1 MSNASPKSPLE
12 AYSFITGAPK
22 TLLPRLRSLCG
33 ERWID
38 LLLHLPTH
46 ILDRRATPT
55 IAETAPGSTATWQ
68 VMVSKHVPK
77 PYPRHRRPHIVHV
90 ADDSGKA
97 QLVFFQAAS
106 WLEKALPVGET
117 VLVSGQMEETG
128 KIKKMIHP
136 TLWGTKRDLGDI
148 AKLWPMYPLTQGLSH
163 IQLKRVVDTAL
174 QHFTAADFP
183 EWLGPHVVKKHK
195 FISSYKALTFIHNPQ
210 KEKDIEPDSPA
221 RLRLAFDELFAHQL
235 ALIHARRTT
244 RQHPGIAHG
253 QSDMKRQ
260 KFFSNLA
267 FTLTNDQN
275 SALIDIDADLTEP
288 QPMLR
293 LLQGDVGSGKTVVAI
308 AALLRVIE
316 NGSQGVMMAPTEILA
331 RQHYENA
338 KKWLEPLGI
347 TVALLVGS
355 VPAGQKKRLKQHI
368 QEGFANLIIGT
379 HALVQDDVHF
389 NRLGLVVVDEQHRF
403 GVEARLKL
411 TTHNT
416 DGLAPDVLVMT
427 ATPIPRTLALT
438 YYGDMD
444 VSVIR
449 EKPPGRTPVATH
461 VLPTARLEETAQG
474 LQRIID
480 KGEQVYWVCPL
491 VEENEDSD
499 LSAATARFK
508 ALQVLYGK
516 NVALLHG
523 KMKAAEKEAVMGAFK
538 AGEAKILVA
547 TTVIEVGVDVPQ
559 ATVMII
565 EQAERFGLSQLHQLR
580 GRVGRGKTQS
590 TCLLLYTPPLTSM
603 ATTRLQAMRESDD
616 GFELA
621 EKDMD
626 LRGPG
631 EVLGTRQAGAVA
643 TRVADLVRHK
653 ALIPLAREAAEQ
665 TLASKMPAEQRRALW
680 LLLRIFNKD
689 AAAELLKAG

>member
-12 AYSFITGAPK
+12 NYHFIKGVPK
-22 TLLPRLRSLCG
+22 TLLPKLQKLCG
-33 ERWID
+33 ERWAD
-38 LLLHLPTH
+38 LLLHLPTNV
-46 ILDRRATPT
+46 LDRRATPT
-55 IAETAPGSTATWQ
+55 IAEAQASTTVTWQ
-68 VMVSKHVPK
+68 VTVTKHVPK

-90 ADDSGKA
+90 ADDGAKA

-106 WLEKALPVGET
+106 WLQNALPVGET
-117 VLVSGQMEETG
+117 VLVSGQVEGTD
-128 KIKKMIHP
+128 KSKKMVHP
-136 TLWGTKRDLGDI
+136 TLWGTKRELGDV
-148 AKLWPMYPLTQGLSH
+148 ARLWPMYPLTQGLSH
-163 IQLKRVVDTAL
+163 VQMKRVVDTTL
-174 QHFTAADFP
+174 SHFSAKNFP
-183 EWLGPHVVKKHK
+183 EWLAPHRVEKHGLISFYEALRVV
-195 FISSYKALTFIHNPQ
+195 HNPI
-210 KEKDIEPDSPA
+210 KTKDIEAKSPA
-221 RLRLAFDELFAHQL
+221 RLRLAFDELFAHQI
-235 ALIHARRTT
+235 ALIHARQTT

-253 QSDMKRQ
+253 SSDMRRQ
-260 KFFSNLA
+260 KFFSGLA
-267 FTLTNDQN
+267 FTLTDDQN
-275 SALIDIDADLTEP
+275 SALTDIDQDLSHP

-293 LLQGDVGSGKTVVAI
+293 LLQGDVGSGKTVVAM

-347 TVALLVGS
+347 TVALLAGS
-355 VPAGQKKRLKQHI
+355 LPAAQKKRLKQHI
-368 QEGFANLIIGT
+368 REGFANLIIGT
-379 HALVQDDVHF
+379 HALIQDDVHF

-403 GVEARLKL
+403 GVQARLKL

-449 EKPPGRTPVATH
+449 EKPPGRTPVTTNAA
-461 VLPTARLEETAQG
+461 PSSRLNETLKS

-480 KGEQVYWVCPL
+480 KGEQAYWVCPL
-491 VEENEDSD
+491 VEENEESD
-499 LSAATARFK
+499 LTAATARFK
-508 ALQVLYGK
+508 ALAALYGSK
-516 NVALLHG
+516 VGLLHG
-523 KMKAAEKEAVMGAFK
+523 KMKPSEKEAVMAAFK
-538 AGEAKILVA
+538 AGDIQILVA

-580 GRVGRGKTQS
+580 GRVGRGQAQS
-590 TCLLLYTPPLTSM
+590 SCLLLYRQPMTEM
-603 ATTRLQAMRESDD
+603 ATARLQALRESDD
-616 GFELA
+616 GFYLA
-621 EKDMD
+621 EKDME

-631 EVLGTRQAGAVA
+631 EVLGTRQAGAIS

-653 ALIPLAREAAEQ
+653 NLIPLAREAAEE
-665 TLASKMPAEQRRALW
+665 TLNNKMPTEQRRALW
-680 LLLRIFNKD
+680 LLLRLFHKD
-689 AAAELLKAG
+689 AAAAFLKAG